1 MTVATEK
8 LYTAQQVADK
18 LGMHVQTIREYIQRG
33 DIKAR
38 KIGRKY
44 IITQEELN
52 NFIIGGDND
61 EHRK

>member
-1 MTVATEK
+1 MSVATEEIF
-8 LYTAQQVADK
+8 TVQQVANK
-18 LGMHVQTIREYIQRG
+18 LNMHVQTIREYIKRG

-52 NFIIGGDND
+52 NFIIGD
-61 EHRK
+61 EKNEY